1 MEEPNDVAPT
11 ALPRSRSYHGARFVA
26 AHLSHAVSMPCRQ
39 WNPALTNEAS
49 ESIRKARGSY
59 GQLEG
64 FASNGRMR
72 GTPYRGS
79 MPCHAAICEPEHAL
93 AIRYNHTGH
102 LRTSGALTS
111 RMHPMYAAWRAR
123 CYGMM
128 RVNFSERKMPSA
140 ASYSKDA
147 DQGHPRQPST
157 SWIRR
162 ASPQR
167 APGASPARPEA
178 APGAR

>member
-1 MEEPNDVAPT
+1 MCRKSTARFASSTIINPIRCGHATTPRQMEEPNDVAPT

-128 RVNFSERKMPSA
+128 RVNFSK
-140 ASYSKDA
+140 
-147 DQGHPRQPST
+147 
-157 SWIRR
+157 
-162 ASPQR
+162 
-167 APGASPARPEA
+167 
-178 APGAR
+178 